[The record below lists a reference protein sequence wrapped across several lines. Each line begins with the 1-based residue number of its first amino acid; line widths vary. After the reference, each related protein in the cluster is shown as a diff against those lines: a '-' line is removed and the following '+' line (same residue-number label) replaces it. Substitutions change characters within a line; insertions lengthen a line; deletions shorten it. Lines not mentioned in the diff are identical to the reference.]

1 MTTQSVPLGI
11 VLVGEPFGYPA
22 TMSRSIREL
31 IEELAHVEDAMRH
44 ATLHS
49 RQGGGSGTGLPA
61 LADLTRREK
70 ELVDELRQREE
81 SVPDTPSGPVVGQT
95 GP

>member
-1 MTTQSVPLGI
+1 VPLGI
-11 VLVGEPFGYPA
+11 VLAGEPFGYPA

-31 IEELAHVEDAMRH
+31 IAELAHVEDAMRH
-44 ATLHS
+44 STMHARS
-49 RQGGGSGTGLPA
+49 GGGSAAGLAA

-81 SVPDTPSGPVVGQT
+81 SAPDTPSRPAAESPGP
-95 GP
+95 